1 MKPEGHEQ
9 FQGASM
15 ASQTPVKNNWCSFC
29 MLHHEHPSMVANV
42 EDVPGY
48 PLAKLGSLPMHSA
61 MTGETVVNFFMEN
74 RIRSCCAFCCEKLRN
89 SNKDPGPFTLRYIRE
104 VAISPEK
111 KIWKVTSAWTRLNE
125 RSRGKPLNKHHAE
138 LQCKLR
144 DQQLDLEPGRGV
156 TSAEIYEASQNKM
169 VRRASN
175 WVCQIGRKERPFM
188 WVFFGCKK
196 CMVWTVR
203 SNSWL
208 RCQRLARLLK
218 EEFSSAGLD
227 DGHWRCAT
235 CFDVW
240 SWTMCGDMRL
250 VVMGQADPQQGFKA
264 GYTFALI
271 GEVDDYVNNLL
282 NFLTTASLLEALD
295 GKKVTGEHLM
305 AAIELLN
312 AKTEAT
318 FSTGMKEVDVR
329 YSMDVPQEKL
339 NTHQIRLV
347 CEDPRLSLHAKNQCY
362 LVIDRK
368 KMDED
373 VEVIDKD
380 FLIDMLHLSASA
392 YDMDASWPSGDGMR
406 RVWRRITESPAYND
420 GLRAI
425 RDRMS
430 RM

>member
-1 MKPEGHEQ
+1 
-9 FQGASM
+9 
-15 ASQTPVKNNWCSFC
+15 
-29 MLHHEHPSMVANV
+29 
-42 EDVPGY
+42 
-48 PLAKLGSLPMHSA
+48 
-61 MTGETVVNFFMEN
+61 
-74 RIRSCCAFCCEKLRN
+74 
-89 SNKDPGPFTLRYIRE
+89 
-104 VAISPEK
+104 
-111 KIWKVTSAWTRLNE
+111 
-125 RSRGKPLNKHHAE
+125 
-138 LQCKLR
+138 
-144 DQQLDLEPGRGV
+144 
-156 TSAEIYEASQNKM
+156 
-169 VRRASN
+169 
-175 WVCQIGRKERPFM
+175 
-188 WVFFGCKK
+188 
-196 CMVWTVR
+196 
-203 SNSWL
+203 
-208 RCQRLARLLK
+208 
-218 EEFSSAGLD
+218 
-227 DGHWRCAT
+227 
-235 CFDVW
+235 
-240 SWTMCGDMRL
+240 MCGDMRL